1 MSKSRTQN
9 AKLNIVFAI
18 TLQIVTF
25 FRGLIL
31 PRIIIPAYG
40 SDVNG
45 LISSITQFLTYI
57 SLLEAG
63 VGSIFRTSLYKPL
76 ADGDIDGVSGIINEQ
91 KRFYR
96 KIGVVFVFYVIA
108 LCLVYP
114 LIAKTDIDKFYIVTC
129 ILILSISTFAEYFVS
144 LPYVSLLSADQKVRI
159 SYIVSIVYTI
169 VNILVSSILMTGL
182 TRICTQQWFLA

>member
-9 AKLNIVFAI
+9 AKLNIAFALV
-18 TLQIVTF
+18 LQIVTF

-63 VGSIFRTSLYKPL
+63 VGSIFRKSL
-76 ADGDIDGVSGIINEQ
+76 
-91 KRFYR
+91 
-96 KIGVVFVFYVIA
+96 
-108 LCLVYP
+108 
-114 LIAKTDIDKFYIVTC
+114 
-129 ILILSISTFAEYFVS
+129 
-144 LPYVSLLSADQKVRI
+144 
-159 SYIVSIVYTI
+159 
-169 VNILVSSILMTGL
+169 
-182 TRICTQQWFLA
+182 